1 MGLPV
6 IVAVTWLVVV
16 VAGVASIVVVV
27 LLFVSKA
34 VAVRGRLSGAVRRVL
49 TVVLPHV
56 LGVVHLS

>member
-6 IVAVTWLVVV
+6 VVTVTWLVVV

-49 TVVLPHV
+49 TVGLPHV